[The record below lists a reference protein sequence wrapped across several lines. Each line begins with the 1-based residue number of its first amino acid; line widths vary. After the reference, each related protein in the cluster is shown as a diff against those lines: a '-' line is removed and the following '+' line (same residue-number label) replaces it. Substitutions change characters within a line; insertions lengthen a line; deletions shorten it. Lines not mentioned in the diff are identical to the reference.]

1 MSYTDADG
9 QWCKVEIMGYVS
21 HIARCK
27 EVPLLDGRALRV
39 SDETEPGVIYY
50 PLGSIFSLR
59 WLSDEE
65 GEALSAD
72 RQLEHGR
79 RTEQREHDAKIAAI
93 QQTIRDVIDGKK
105 MAQADLYAAVICA
118 SLVAIA
124 LADFVEACDQMG
136 IDTIPGEDGAP
147 TLYWIDP
154 EGFEC
159 PF

>member
-1 MSYTDADG
+1 MNYTDADG

-59 WLSDEE
+59 WLTEAE
-65 GEALSAD
+65 GAKMSAA
-72 RQLEHGR
+72 RLA
-79 RTEQREHDAKIAAI
+79 EQVAHEKRVAQGAKIDAI
-93 QQTIRDVIDGKK
+93 VKAIRAVVANEKLTMDAILLAVV
-105 MAQADLYAAVICA
+105 AAVPVVDE
-118 SLVAIA
+118 S
-124 LADFVEACDQMG
+124 DFVDAFERAWL
-136 IDTIPGEDGAP
+136 TRIPGANGGPD
-147 TLYWIDP
+147 LWWSDP
-154 EGFEC
+154 EEC

>member
-1 MSYTDADG
+1 MMYTDADG
-9 QWCKVEIMGYVS
+9 QWCKVEIMGYVE

-39 SDETEPGVIYY
+39 CDETEAGVIYY
-50 PLGSIFSLR
+50 PLASIFSLR

-79 RTEQREHDAKIAAI
+79 RTEQRAHDAKIAAI
-93 QQTIRDVIDGKK
+93 QQTIREVIEGKK
-105 MAQADLYAAVICA
+105 MTVAAIHARLLAVTPSVLRDDFEEAFDDLGLDEIK
-118 SLVAIA
+118 
-124 LADFVEACDQMG
+124 LATHES
-136 IDTIPGEDGAP
+136 P
-147 TLYWIDP
+147 LYWMDP
-154 EGFEC
+154 GNC